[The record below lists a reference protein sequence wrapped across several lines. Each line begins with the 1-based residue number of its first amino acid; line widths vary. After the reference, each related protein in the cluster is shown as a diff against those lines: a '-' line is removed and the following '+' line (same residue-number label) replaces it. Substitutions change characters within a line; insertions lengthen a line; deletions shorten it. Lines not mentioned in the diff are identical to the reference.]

1 MHIRNYQR
9 RTYTQFICF
18 SIQAEIGIDYK
29 KLQLVVQFFSC
40 SPVSPS
46 LSCLL
51 AHLQGICLV
60 VALLFL
66 TAIDSIMPCNERQ
79 IKTLRLLLVLRLA
92 SVKMAAP
99 MPLPS
104 RPGGCNRARGGER
117 NKGCEL
123 SRKCRSSK
131 WRRFSLFLVVYKR
144 VLH

>member
-1 MHIRNYQR
+1 MQ
-9 RTYTQFICF
+9 
-18 SIQAEIGIDYK
+18 
-29 KLQLVVQFFSC
+29 
-40 SPVSPS
+40 S
-46 LSCLL
+46 LSYLI
-51 AHLQGICLV
+51 AHIQGICLV

-66 TAIDSIMPCNERQ
+66 ATAIDSIMPCNERQ

-99 MPLPS
+99 VPIPS
-104 RPGGCNRARGGER
+104 RPRGCNSAWGGGKGGCWKR

-131 WRRFSLFLVVYKR
+131 WRRFSLFFVVYKR